1 MFSVKLF
8 LISIIALFLIFV
20 YVIQLSATTF
30 AQQEFSDSNSTEA
43 VTSTND
49 AILKSVLIIS
59 QVSVIGIT
67 FSYFL
72 FQWVSG
78 KKLKSHTGPKEK
90 ENNDYTYG
98 NSQYLKRFT
107 IIVTVCC
114 MSIILSST
122 GIILISAYELSKE
135 TTMDLF
141 STFSTLYSTSVGLVW
156 AIRIATSSLTV
167 VLVIVHY
174 MLKKQAAKKKTK
186 GAINAKRHSRK
197 ISDSAAWIPL
207 MVIVIVSSIN
217 LFSNSMIGHSNALPF
232 FPTLAISIDWIHF
245 MAVSIWIGG
254 VFYLSTIL
262 VKGLTFSIDDQ
273 YSENANTDNNNNSNK
288 NDAMINSIKDSH
300 NISILLMYFSFVAIV
315 SLTIIGITGL
325 YLGLIHLQSIDTIL
339 NTSYGNILIIKLSL
353 AFPLIFLG
361 RYNQHKIQNYAQLSK
376 IVLNANI
383 NNDDSYNHFIPLN
396 EKRLHFFNA
405 VNRSLK
411 IESIIGI
418 SVLIAASFLSVT
430 SPPSLSTSNQDFSAK
445 GNSIDNNM
453 DILSTNTIALDFSIL
468 AIVLSTII
476 LILGIFNF
484 RENQHNIKYTT
495 EP

>member
-1 MFSVKLF
+1 MTSVKLF
-8 LISIIALFLIFV
+8 LISIIALFSILV
-20 YVIQLSATTF
+20 YVIQPPTATF

-67 FSYFL
+67 FSYF
-72 FQWVSG
+72 FFKWVSD
-78 KKLKSHTGPKEK
+78 KKLKSHTGLKEK

-107 IIVTVCC
+107 IMVSLCC
-114 MSIILSST
+114 VSIILSST

-135 TTMDLF
+135 TMMDLF
-141 STFSTLYSTSVGLVW
+141 STFSILYSTSVGQVW

-167 VLVIVHY
+167 GVVIVHY

-186 GAINAKRHSRK
+186 GAVNVKKHLRK

-217 LFSNSMIGHSNALPF
+217 LFSNSMISHSNALPF
-232 FPTLAISIDWIHF
+232 FSTFAISVDWIHF

-262 VKGLTFSIDDQ
+262 VKGLKFSIDDKF
-273 YSENANTDNNNNSNK
+273 SENTNTKNNNNRDK
-288 NDAMINSIKDSH
+288 KDAIINSVENSH
-300 NISILLMYFSFVAIV
+300 DVSILLMYFSFVAIV

-325 YLGLIHLQSIDTIL
+325 YLGLVHLQSIDAIF
-339 NTSYGNILIIKLSL
+339 NTAYGNILIIKLSL

-361 RYNQHKIQNYAQLSK
+361 RYNQHKIQNYAQSSK
-376 IVLNANI
+376 IIPKASI
-383 NNDDSYNHFIPLN
+383 SDDGSNNHFISLN
-396 EKRLHFFNA
+396 ERRLNFFNA

-418 SVLIAASFLSVT
+418 SVIVAAAFLSVT
-430 SPPSLSTSNQDFSAK
+430 SPPSLSTSARDFGVN
-445 GNSIDNNM
+445 GNSIDNNI
-453 DILSTNTIALDFSIL
+453 DVSSTNAITLDFSIL

-476 LILGIFNF
+476 LILGMFNF
-484 RENQHNIKYTT
+484 RKNQHNIKYTT